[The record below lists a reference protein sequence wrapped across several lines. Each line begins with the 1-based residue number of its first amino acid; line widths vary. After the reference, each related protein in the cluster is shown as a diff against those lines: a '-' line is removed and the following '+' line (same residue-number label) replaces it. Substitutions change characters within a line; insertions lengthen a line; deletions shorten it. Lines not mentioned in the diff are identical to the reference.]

1 MYLFRN
7 KFVALLLVITPKSFW
22 PMKKLSSLFSLF
34 LLIPLFAVASEVG
47 DRTIPA
53 EVAQLADSLKQKFAP
68 DKRVALF
75 DVDYSFSGK
84 NVMLRGVTTSA
95 EAKTALLDGL
105 AKKGYAVMDCLQ
117 VLPDEAGLEGKTYGI
132 VNVSVCNLR
141 VAPDFSSEMMTQGLM
156 GMPVRVLQRDGW
168 YRIQTPDNYIAW
180 VHRVGIH
187 PVTRE
192 ELTAWNNAEKI
203 VVTSHYGFV
212 YSQPSQASQTVSD
225 VAAGNRLKWEGTKG
239 AFYKVAYPDGRQGY
253 ISKSISMPEKKWRAT
268 LKQDAASIIA
278 TAHSMMGIPYLWAGT
293 SSKGVDCSGFMRTVL
308 FMHDI
313 IIPRDASQQAYVGE
327 HIDIAPDFSN
337 LQPGDL
343 IFFGRKATPER
354 KERVVHVGTPGLD
367 SSPAQGLQKEAA
379 EGILS
384 HLAQKGGATA
394 ISAQGG
400 QKIARRAPG
409 IGLERGTA
417 RPIGGHGGKI
427 NEQLAQGH
435 NVIDS
440 FLTHKNTSTAA
451 VGPTAGI
458 IFPLYPRVRRKSRK
472 SGGAHDAPLK
482 NAHGSCGGGTEMGI
496 VPLDFHNL
504 Y

>member
-117 VLPDEAGLEGKTYGI
+117 VLPDEAGLEGKAYGI

-327 HIDIAPDFSN
+327 HIDITPDFSN

-354 KERVVHVGTPGLD
+354 KERVVHVGMYIGNKRFIHSQGD
-367 SSPAQGLQKEAA
+367 VRVNSFSPDDELFDEYNLGRLLFATRVLPYINKEAS
-379 EGILS
+379 L
-384 HLAQKGGATA
+384 
-394 ISAQGG
+394 
-400 QKIARRAPG
+400 
-409 IGLERGTA
+409 
-417 RPIGGHGGKI
+417 
-427 NEQLAQGH
+427 
-435 NVIDS
+435 
-440 FLTHKNTSTAA
+440 NT
-451 VGPTAGI
+451 
-458 IFPLYPRVRRKSRK
+458 
-472 SGGAHDAPLK
+472 
-482 NAHGSCGGGTEMGI
+482 TETNPFYSM
-496 VPLDFHNL
+496 
-504 Y
+504 